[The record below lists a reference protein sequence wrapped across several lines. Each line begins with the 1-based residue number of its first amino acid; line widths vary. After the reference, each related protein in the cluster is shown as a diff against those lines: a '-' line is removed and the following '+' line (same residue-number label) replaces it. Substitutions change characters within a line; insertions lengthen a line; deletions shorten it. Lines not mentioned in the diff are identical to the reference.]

1 MTFSNII
8 DEMIRISLTM
18 PIGFSR
24 LATSRDH
31 CVTSFATTA
40 EENADDPGDALST
53 SAAWHLPSSQGSI
66 PHEATAPYMPLNPS
80 KEGFPCDKPSGAR
93 ISQVVWAV
101 ATAAVALHGCLEVV
115 FVPRAAVANVNRW
128 GRQHITDL
136 RPFARPR
143 VPGC

>member
-1 MTFSNII
+1 
-8 DEMIRISLTM
+8 M

-40 EENADDPGDALST
+40 EENADDTGGALSTLST
-53 SAAWHLPSSQGSI
+53 SAAWHLPSLQGSI
-66 PHEATAPYMPLNPS
+66 PHEATAPYTPLNPS

-93 ISQVVWAV
+93 ISQVVSAV
-101 ATAAVALHGCLEVV
+101 ATAAVALRGCLEVV
-115 FVPRAAVANVNRW
+115 FVPRVAVANVNRW
-128 GRQHITDL
+128 WRQHITDL